1 MLNIKTIQNG
11 FQLNNLIYLFD
22 GKAEVISESQC
33 HIPTNNGIILL
44 DISCTI
50 NDVEFLN
57 INEFIKA
64 LKIEEDEQ
72 ATI

>member
-22 GKAEVISESQC
+22 GNAEVISESQC

-44 DISCTI
+44 DLSCTI
-50 NDVEFLN
+50 NNKLYNNIDNF
-57 INEFIKA
+57 INELYK
-64 LKIEEDEQ
+64 
-72 ATI
+72 

>member
-1 MLNIKTIQNG
+1 MLNIKTIKNG

-22 GKAEVISESQC
+22 GNAEVISESQC

-44 DISCTI
+44 DLSCAI
-50 NDVEFLN
+50 NEVEFLD

-64 LKIEEDEQ
+64 LNIE
-72 ATI
+72 

>member
-44 DISCTI
+44 DLSCTI
-50 NDVEFLN
+50 NNKLYNNIDNF
-57 INEFIKA
+57 INELYK
-64 LKIEEDEQ
+64 
-72 ATI
+72 

>member
-44 DISCTI
+44 DLSCTI
-50 NDVEFLN
+50 NNKLYDN
-57 INEFIKA
+57 IDNFVTELYK
-64 LKIEEDEQ
+64 
-72 ATI
+72 

>member
-1 MLNIKTIQNG
+1 MDIELHNMLNIKTIQNG

-44 DISCTI
+44 DLSCTI
-50 NDVEFLN
+50 NNKLYDN
-57 INEFIKA
+57 IDNFVTELYK
-64 LKIEEDEQ
+64 
-72 ATI
+72 

>member
-22 GKAEVISESQC
+22 GKAEIISESQC
-33 HIPTNNGIILL
+33 HIPTNIGVILFDL
-44 DISCTI
+44 SCTI
-50 NDVEFLN
+50 NEVKFLD

-64 LKIEEDEQ
+64 LKIEENEQ
-72 ATI
+72 TTI